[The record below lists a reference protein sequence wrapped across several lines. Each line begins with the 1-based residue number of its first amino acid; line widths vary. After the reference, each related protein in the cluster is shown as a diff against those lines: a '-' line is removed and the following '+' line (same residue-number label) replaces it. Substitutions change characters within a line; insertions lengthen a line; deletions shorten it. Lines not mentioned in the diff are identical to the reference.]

1 MASIQFTEADRDER
15 GFVRAEPRSLADL
28 LPPVEAIKQDVIVH
42 QPLTRAEIAA
52 LVGVALCAV
61 FVLVYA
67 WATPTAPPV
76 ARPTAQATVQATVVP
91 TIAPTEP
98 ALVAY
103 FDYRNTSTAA
113 SIDPMHIERV
123 VGQAGAWRLVKVGS
137 ARVWVEETQ
146 VPSGV
151 PVDSPLPDLAPRTP
165 IPQAAPQ
172 APAPP
177 PQVERCAEAG
187 VPGKMVR
194 VCGDGNLEAQARDTW
209 LATYG
214 GNIGQVGAPTPQVQR

>member
-15 GFVRAEPRSLADL
+15 GFVRTEPRSLADL
-28 LPPVEAIKQDVIVH
+28 LPPVEAIKQDVIVR
-42 QPLTRAEIAA
+42 QPLTRGEIAA
-52 LVGVALCAV
+52 LVCVALCAV
-61 FVLVYA
+61 FVIVYA

-76 ARPTAQATVQATVVP
+76 ARPTVQPTARATL
-91 TIAPTEP
+91 APTAAP
-98 ALVAY
+98 TALVAY

-113 SIDPMHIERV
+113 SIDPAHIERV
-123 VGQAGAWRLVKVGS
+123 VGQAGAWRLVTVGG

-146 VPSGV
+146 VPGGV

-165 IPQAAPQ
+165 IPQVAPQ
-172 APAPP
+172 APVAP

-194 VCGDGNLEAQARDTW
+194 VCGDGDLEAQARDTW